1 VTVQSDAAVEV
12 RGLVKAFGTRRVLRG
27 IDLRVRQ
34 GEFMTLFGPNGAG
47 KSTLLKVLAT
57 LSRPTSGSAHVA
69 GRDVRSEATEVRRL
83 IGVVPHESLLYE
95 DLTPREN
102 LRFYARMYDVPRAGQ
117 RIQEVVEMVGL
128 SGRMDDRVGT
138 LSRGMQQR
146 LSIARALL
154 HDPPLLLLDEPHT
167 GLDQQAL
174 TTLRDVLCD
183 ALKRGRTIVMSTHS
197 LDEGVRLGTH
207 AAIMVRGRIAYEER
221 AETFD
226 AQALAREYERCTGA
240 RA

>member
-1 VTVQSDAAVEV
+1 MTVQSDAAVEV